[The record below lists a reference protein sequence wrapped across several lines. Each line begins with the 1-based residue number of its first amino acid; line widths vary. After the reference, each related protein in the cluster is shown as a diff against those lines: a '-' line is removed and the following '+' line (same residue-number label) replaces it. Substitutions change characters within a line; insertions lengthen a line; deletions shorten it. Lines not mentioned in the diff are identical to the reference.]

1 MKHLNVIV
9 VGCGIAGLATA
20 IRLASA
26 GNSVKVFE
34 KNNYPGGKLSVFQK
48 EGYSFDAG
56 PSLFTQPQ
64 FIEELFAI
72 AAENMDEY
80 FQYTLLPVACKYF
93 YEDGTVINAYAN
105 AEKFAEEVQLKT
117 GENGDAI
124 IKYLHESKDL
134 YNNTGTIFLERS
146 LHKTGTLFNIPWIKA
161 LRTARIKYLFK
172 TMHQVN
178 DASFTDKRIV
188 QLFDRYATYNGSNPY
203 QAPAMLCM
211 IPHLEINLGTYYPKG
226 GMIAITNALYKLALK
241 KGVQFYFNTDVQ
253 RIAYSLE
260 KVSGILSAGEFIP
273 ADIVVSNSDVYYTYK
288 NLLNDDTMAAKLL
301 KQERSSSAVVFYW
314 GISKEF
320 EELDLHNIFFSTDYK
335 AEFDHLFQNKKIYN
349 DPTVYINI
357 TSKCE
362 PGIHAPAG
370 KENWFVMINAPC
382 NTNQDWEE
390 MVTELRSNVIAKLNR
405 MLKTNLEEY
414 IETETILDPPGIDA
428 ATASFMGALYGTSS
442 NYKKSAFLRH
452 PNFSNTIKGLY
463 FAGGSVHPG
472 GGIPLCLQSAK
483 IACELIQKDMQ

>member
-1 MKHLNVIV
+1 
-9 VGCGIAGLATA
+9 
-20 IRLASA
+20 
-26 GNSVKVFE
+26 
-34 KNNYPGGKLSVFQK
+34 
-48 EGYSFDAG
+48 
-56 PSLFTQPQ
+56 
-64 FIEELFAI
+64 
-72 AAENMDEY
+72 
-80 FQYTLLPVACKYF
+80 
-93 YEDGTVINAYAN
+93 
-105 AEKFAEEVQLKT
+105 
-117 GENGDAI
+117 
-124 IKYLHESKDL
+124 
-134 YNNTGTIFLERS
+134 
-146 LHKTGTLFNIPWIKA
+146 
-161 LRTARIKYLFK
+161 
-172 TMHQVN
+172 MHQVN
-178 DASFTDKRIV
+178 AESFTDKRVI

-203 QAPAMLCM
+203 KAPAMLCM

-226 GMIAITNALYKLALK
+226 GMIAITNALYKLAIK
-241 KGVQFYFNTDVQ
+241 KGVQFYFEADVQ

-260 KVSGILSAGEFIP
+260 KISGIILNGEFIG
-273 ADIVVSNSDVYYTYK
+273 ADIVVSNADVYYTYK
-288 NLLNDDTMAAKLL
+288 NLLDDSAAAAKLL

-320 EELDLHNIFFSTDYK
+320 EALGLHNIFFSNDYK
-335 AEFDHLFQNKKIYN
+335 EEFDHLFHRGKIYH

-382 NTNQDWEE
+382 NTSQNWNE
-390 MVTELRSNVIAKLNR
+390 VVIELRSAVIDKLNR
-405 MLKTNLEEY
+405 MLKTDMQDY

-452 PNFSNTIKGLY
+452 PNFSSTMRGLY

-483 IACELIQKDMQ
+483 IACDLIKKDMY